1 MHDLAMKLNDASPF
15 KEHCLIV
22 NVVNLQRAL
31 ISFIY
36 LFVIVLYVYTKNVR
50 SSNENAVMHPFV
62 KEHGLMLISL
72 IYDNATRVV
81 FFYLFVSVL
90 YSYNK

>member
-1 MHDLAMKLNDASPF
+1 MMHRSF

-22 NVVNLQRAL
+22 NVVNLQREL

-36 LFVIVLYVYTKNVR
+36 LFVIVLYVYKKNDVR
-50 SSNENAVMHPFV
+50 SSNENATMHPFV

-72 IYDNATRVV
+72 IYNNARRVV
-81 FFYLFVSVL
+81 FFYLPIRFCSL
-90 YSYNK
+90 